1 MTKSIENLFEVA
13 TRTKM
18 RFPFRGLVSVE
29 DLWDLTPT
37 QLDSIFQTLNAE
49 LKKAT
54 EESLLKVKTPADK
67 VVEVQIEIV
76 KYIVAVKVAEQ
87 EAKSQAKA
95 KKEEKQ
101 KLMAILA
108 NKEDEELQKMS
119 AEDIRAK
126 IEELD
131 K

>member
-1 MTKSIENLFEVA
+1 MTNTIEKLFEVA

>member
-1 MTKSIENLFEVA
+1 MTIEKLFEVA

-18 RFPFRGLVSVE
+18 RFPYRGTISVE
-29 DLWDLTPT
+29 DLWDLSPT
-37 QLDSIFQTLNAE
+37 QLDTVFKTLNAQ
-49 LKKAT
+49 LKEAT

-76 KYIVAVKVAEQ
+76 KYIVSVKVAEQ

-95 KKEEKQ
+95 IKEEKQ
-101 KLMAILA
+101 KLMAVLA
-108 NKEDEELQKMS
+108 NKEDEALQKMS
-119 AEDIRAK
+119 ADEIRAK
-126 IEELD
+126 IAELD